1 MFESLLVL
9 AVAVVVFRG
18 FIAEGYLIS
27 TGSMAPCLLGYHRRV
42 DCPSCGY
49 QFARGVSKATSGRVG
64 YATSGDPEPGQELG
78 GTETGPV
85 SAAICPNCGLDEIET
100 AALPTT
106 EGDQLLVHKNAFQ
119 FREPRRW
126 EVAVFRNPG
135 DPRQAYVKRIVGLP
149 GETIELI
156 DGDVYAGGLLQ
167 RKPLA
172 TQLGMRI
179 LVDDHAHRPAEADPD
194 WQPRWLVPET
204 GGWTEHRNRF
214 DFRPGERSDHTAEE
228 SNELAWV
235 QYRHWLR
242 SGGTHRTSV
251 RLNRWPDDATS
262 PDAIFT
268 PLSYRDG
275 RLHYVGAMPA
285 RERDRWL
292 DRSADPRFHEAVR
305 QLYERSHTTWV
316 PDVYGYNHPLDVPQF
331 YPLRDL
337 MFEASLERHGGTGE
351 FRVEMTDGRHEFTTV
366 IDFDRREARLHV
378 AGVEGPVRTGRWPP
392 REAPGPVLLQ
402 MSTMDRQILVAID
415 GAVVFEPVAYAE
427 GETPPDLPRYPVR
440 FAARGVDLTVS
451 GVQVFRDVYY
461 TPRNRLNEQT
471 TFELHEDEFF
481 VLGDNS
487 PVSIDSRSWDHPAV
501 HRSMLIGKPF
511 LVHLPSRPGRLWWG
525 GEDRYFRVPDLARIR
540 YIR

>member
-1 MFESLLVL
+1 MFESLMVL

-49 QFARGVSKATSGRVG
+49 QFARGVSKESSGRVG
-64 YATSGDPEPGQELG
+64 YATSGESEQELG
-78 GTETGPV
+78 GSDTGPV
-85 SAAICPNCGLDEIET
+85 SAAICPNCGLNRIET
-100 AALPTT
+100 AGLPTT

-156 DGDVYAGGLLQ
+156 DGDVYADGMLQ

-179 LVDDHAHRPAEADPD
+179 LVDDHKHRPADDDPD
-194 WQPRWLVPET
+194 WQPRWLVPDSGE
-204 GGWTEHRNRF
+204 WTEHRDHF
-214 DFRPGERSDHTAEE
+214 EFRPSESSSTASDDDTD
-228 SNELAWV
+228 WV

-251 RLNRWPDDATS
+251 RLAGWPADASS

-275 RLHYVGAMPA
+275 RLNYVGAMPA
-285 RERDRWL
+285 HERDRWL
-292 DRSADPRFHEAVR
+292 SRSADPAFHRAIHE
-305 QLYERSHTTWV
+305 LYERSHTTWV
-316 PDVYGYNHPLDVPQF
+316 PDVYGYNHPLEIPQF
-331 YPLRDL
+331 FPLRDL
-337 MFEASLERHGGTGE
+337 MFEASLECHEGTGE

-366 IDFDRREARLHV
+366 VDFVRREVRLYV
-378 AGVEGPVRTGRWPP
+378 AGVEGPIRSGTWPP
-392 REAPGPVLLQ
+392 REAPGPMLLQ
-402 MSTMDRQILVAID
+402 MSTMDRQVLVAID
-415 GAVVFEPVAYAE
+415 GATVFDPVAYAD
-427 GETPPDLPRYPVR
+427 GETPADLPRYPVR
-440 FAARGVDLTVS
+440 FSARGPRLTVRD
-451 GVQVFRDVYY
+451 VQLFRDVYY
-461 TPRNRLNEQT
+461 TPRNRMNGET
-471 TFELHEDEFF
+471 AFELHEDEFF

-487 PVSIDSRSWDHPAV
+487 PVSIDSRSWDDPAV

-525 GEDRYFRVPDLARIR
+525 GQDRYFRVPDLARIR